1 MNNITQE
8 VLSLLKV
15 KYGWDFFDSLT
26 KQGEKLVRDTISALK
41 EVEARKEKEVPKQ
54 KGRLSMTK
62 EQILN
67 KWLNKY

>member
-8 VLSLLKV
+8 VLSLLKT
-15 KYGWDFFDSLT
+15 KYGWDFYDSLT
-26 KQGEKLVRDTISALK
+26 KQGEKLVRDTILALK
-41 EVEARKEKEVPKQ
+41 EVEARKEKEVPQ
-54 KGRLSMTK
+54 KGRTLMTK